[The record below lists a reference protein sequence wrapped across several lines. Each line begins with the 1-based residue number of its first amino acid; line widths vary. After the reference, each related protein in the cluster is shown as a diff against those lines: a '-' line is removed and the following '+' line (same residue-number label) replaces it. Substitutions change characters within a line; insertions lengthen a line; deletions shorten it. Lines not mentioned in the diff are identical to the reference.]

1 MYKMKLKTLSSL
13 CSLVSI
19 GLLTFFFVGCGS
31 EYDRKAKAELAKGIR
46 NDSLFLGIYLSM
58 PRQAF
63 FDRCTELNK
72 QKQITNGLA
81 SMVEY
86 KFKEANDVV
95 VMHFFPEF
103 SDAKISA
110 MKAEYTYEAWAPWNT
125 NFQSDHL
132 QPKLIK
138 LLEKRYGTGF
148 FKIDDT
154 DKGAAFAKIDGNR
167 RIVVSIKDEETV
179 LVVFTDLTA
188 KPAEEDIIDTSV
200 VEQKEKQ

>member
-1 MYKMKLKTLSSL
+1 MKLKTLSGL

-19 GLLTFFFVGCGS
+19 GLLTLFFVGCRS

-46 NDSLFLGIYLSM
+46 NDSLFLGIYLGM

-72 QKQITNGLA
+72 QKLITNGLA

-86 KFKEANDVV
+86 KFKNAEDIV

-110 MKAEYTYEAWAPWNT
+110 MKAEYTYEAWAPWNA
-125 NFQSDHL
+125 NYHSDHL
-132 QPKLIK
+132 QPQLIK
-138 LLEKRYGTGF
+138 MLEKSYGNGF
-148 FKIDDT
+148 FKIEDT
-154 DKGAAFAKIDGNR
+154 DKGPAFAKIDGNR

-188 KPAEEDIIDTSV
+188 KPAETDIIDASV

>member
-1 MYKMKLKTLSSL
+1 MKLKTLSNL
-13 CSLVSI
+13 CSLISI

-46 NDSLFLGIYLSM
+46 SDSLFLGIYLGM

-86 KFKEANDVV
+86 KFKDSNDLV

-110 MKAEYTYEAWAPWNT
+110 MKAEYNYESWAPWNKEY
-125 NFQSDHL
+125 FSERL
-132 QPKLIK
+132 QAKLMKIF
-138 LLEKRYGTGF
+138 EKRYGVGF

-154 DKGAAFAKIDGNR
+154 DFGPAFAKIDGNR
-167 RIVVSIKDEETV
+167 RIVVSIKDEEKV

-188 KPAEEDIIDTSV
+188 KPAEEDIIDASA
-200 VEQKEKQ
+200 VEKN